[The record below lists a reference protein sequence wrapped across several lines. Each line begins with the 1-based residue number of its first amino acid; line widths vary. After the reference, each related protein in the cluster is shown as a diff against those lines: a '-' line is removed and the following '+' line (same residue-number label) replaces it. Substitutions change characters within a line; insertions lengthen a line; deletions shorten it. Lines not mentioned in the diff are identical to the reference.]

1 MSASLGADI
10 PIMRVIVLLITVGV
24 LGTARAQLLD
34 SIALFV
40 REPAR
45 PIVRLDLK
53 GSFVSNHNVRIA
65 GIKLGLEHARRFQ
78 YGVGYNFLFTR
89 VERDRFIPGI
99 GARSSRLRLGYL
111 SAYVDYAFYQR
122 GPWEVRIPVQ
132 VGVGRGSIVYDDL
145 AAEKQTLYRSGLIT
159 YEPGMTVQYR
169 FLTYFGVG
177 AGWGFRL
184 VMRTRHS
191 LDERLTAPVYTL
203 GLRIF
208 FEDLYKDFAR
218 GRE

>member
-1 MSASLGADI
+1 
-10 PIMRVIVLLITVGV
+10 MRFILLLVAGC
-24 LGTARAQLLD
+24 AFHSMRAQLLD
-34 SIALFV
+34 SIALFT

-65 GIKLGLEHARRFQ
+65 GVKLGLEHARRFQ

-89 VERDRFIPGI
+89 VERDRPVPEI
-99 GARSSRLRLGYL
+99 GTQPTRLRLGYL

-132 VGVGRGSIVYDDL
+132 VGVGRGSVVYEDL
-145 AAEKQTLYRSGLIT
+145 AGEKRTLFQSGLIT

-191 LDERLTAPVYTL
+191 LDERLTAPIYTL

-208 FEDLYKDFAR
+208 FEDLYRDFAHGER
-218 GRE
+218 